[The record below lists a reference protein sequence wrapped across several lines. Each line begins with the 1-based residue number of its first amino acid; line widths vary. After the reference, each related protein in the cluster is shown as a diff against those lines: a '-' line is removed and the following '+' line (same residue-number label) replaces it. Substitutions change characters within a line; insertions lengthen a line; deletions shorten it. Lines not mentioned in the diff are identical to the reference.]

1 MCPQATCLFSVRL
14 ILWSLPALEDYLL
27 LSLFLL
33 SSLSQGLSIEALVCL
48 SFKKKEEEEKEK
60 KEREKKKKK
69 EKKGRWGEEGKK
81 KNKEELITSEN
92 LL

>member
-60 KEREKKKKK
+60 KEREKKKRKRKK
-69 EKKGRWGEEGKK
+69 EGGGKK
-81 KNKEELITSEN
+81 ERKKTKKN
-92 LL
+92 

>member
-60 KEREKKKKK
+60 KEREKKKERKRKK
-69 EKKGRWGEEGKK
+69 EGGGKK
-81 KNKEELITSEN
+81 ERKKTKKN
-92 LL
+92 